1 VHIWENTCSKLIRL
15 YHGRLSTS
23 QRYGF
28 TITSPFTMQ
37 ATNGGVIGIT
47 QLNDNEN
54 VIGICL
60 SGRAKS

>member
-1 VHIWENTCSKLIRL
+1 
-15 YHGRLSTS
+15 
-23 QRYGF
+23 
-28 TITSPFTMQ
+28 MQ